1 MKISSPEFKQNEFIP
16 KKFTCLGKNINP
28 TLFFDDIPDD
38 AKSLV
43 LIMEDPD
50 AVGALFVHWIV
61 YDIAIIKKIE
71 ENSKVGIEGLNS
83 LKKIGYIGP
92 CPPEGT
98 GKHRYFFKIFAL
110 DVKLKI
116 DGKVDKVILEK
127 AMDKHIIDSAELIG
141 IFSKDQ

>member
-61 YDIAIIKKIE
+61 YNIAIIKKIE
-71 ENSKVGIEGLNS
+71 ENSKVGIEGLNT

>member
-28 TLFFDDIPDD
+28 TLFIDDIPDD

-50 AVGALFVHWIV
+50 AVGALFVHWIA

>member
-50 AVGALFVHWIV
+50 AVGALFVHWIA